1 MTLIDVCMFE
11 MVLLT
16 DVFHIYYYEMTL
28 YSCSLFVFKLYFHI
42 NTAHSLFKFVAN
54 DLVLR
59 FLLFN
64 ILNIFFKQVNV
75 QLM

>member
-11 MVLLT
+11 MAYLT
-16 DVFHIYYYEMTL
+16 DVFHIYYYEMIVVIAVV
-28 YSCSLFVFKLYFHI
+28 FVVKLYFHI
-42 NTAHSLFKFVAN
+42 NTAHSLFKFVLN

-64 ILNIFFKQVNV
+64 ILNMFFKQVNV